1 MPPAA
6 PTPATASGACSIS
19 SSGIARSSIK
29 KGFKRYPMRI
39 LGLKSDLLLPLD
51 KGGRLRTWH
60 LMRHL
65 ARRHEITYLS
75 FADPAEN
82 TQRLAQMRE
91 VASRVETVPRTEAQK
106 GSFQFFAGAA
116 LRLFDPLPYAVG
128 KYR

>member
-51 KGGRLRTWH
+51 KGGKIRTWH

-75 FADPAEN
+75 FAGPEN
-82 TQRLAQMRE
+82 TPADIAGMRE
-91 VASRVETVPRTEAQK
+91 VAASVTTIPRVDPAKGTSRFYVD
-106 GSFQFFAGAA
+106 AA
-116 LRLFDPLPYAVG
+116 RHLLNPLPYAV
-128 KYR
+128 